1 MLYWISVIINFI
13 FLIAAVWLGIYIV
26 SRSPRNLVAWL
37 TGLTLWSVASL
48 FLNMLLA
55 FNPPPIPTQLPQ
67 WVPIL
72 FPFWPAGT
80 TESGWSGWLQ
90 GWIVIPAIVFWHH
103 ATVILR
109 PGNMNWWRWTRVT
122 AGYVLAVIVI
132 LTHLFTDLVFS
143 SASGDP
149 LYLNSLI
156 PGPIYPLFIALLV
169 LFTLM
174 SLINL
179 RRSALSA
186 TVVLQR
192 KQLNILA
199 IATLIAGLTGPIGL
213 FAPTLGIPIPRVS
226 LSLLLGI
233 GVLLLGIGV
242 ARYSAITEG
251 RTIRRDFVYNAIA
264 MGLITAFYLLV
275 TWISAQIFIV
285 PGEVYIFIVL
295 LAIVTHSLIDIS
307 RQTLDYFFFGKDRR
321 LMRFN
326 LRSITRSVGEED
338 LESRLM
344 FILEAMCTSVRATY
358 GLIILFEEYK
368 LHQIASYH
376 WRGRQLPLSIG
387 DLRMDDVRHLE
398 PDSFPAPLD
407 DAALLVPL
415 YSNSEQMGAIIFG
428 RPVNGINFSQADV
441 QLLLYPSDQIADA
454 IQKEQREKMFLSQ
467 LSQLAQA
474 QNPGMIAAS
483 ETISVSVVEDAMRN
497 LFDYAHLGDT
507 PLVELK
513 LVHRHLP
520 PSDVTHIE
528 QGKAVHAVVTEAVE
542 KLRPDGEPAS
552 EPPPR
557 EWYPFMILN
566 LAYLED
572 CPNRDIMSQ
581 LYISEGTFNR
591 TRRSGI
597 RSVTRML
604 QEMEAALS

>member
-1 MLYWISVIINFI
+1 
-13 FLIAAVWLGIYIV
+13 
-26 SRSPRNLVAWL
+26 
-37 TGLTLWSVASL
+37 
-48 FLNMLLA
+48 
-55 FNPPPIPTQLPQ
+55 
-67 WVPIL
+67 
-72 FPFWPAGT
+72 
-80 TESGWSGWLQ
+80 
-90 GWIVIPAIVFWHH
+90 
-103 ATVILR
+103 
-109 PGNMNWWRWTRVT
+109 
-122 AGYVLAVIVI
+122 
-132 LTHLFTDLVFS
+132 
-143 SASGDP
+143 
-149 LYLNSLI
+149 
-156 PGPIYPLFIALLV
+156 
-169 LFTLM
+169 M

-179 RRSALSA
+179 RRSARSA

-226 LSLLLGI
+226 LSFLLGI
-233 GVLLLGIGV
+233 GVILLGIGV

-275 TWISAQIFIV
+275 TWISAQIFNV
-285 PGEVYIFIVL
+285 PGLVYIFIVL
-295 LAIVTHSLIDIS
+295 LAIITHSLIDIS
-307 RQTLDYFFFGKDRR
+307 RHTLDYFFYGKDRR
-321 LMRFN
+321 SIRFN
-326 LRSITRSVGEED
+326 LRRITRSVGEQD
-338 LESRLM
+338 LESRLTL
-344 FILEAMCTSVRATY
+344 ILEAMCTSVRATY
-358 GLIILFEEYK
+358 GLITLFEAYK
-368 LHQIASYH
+368 LRQIASYH

-398 PDSFPAPLD
+398 PDSYPAPLD
-407 DAALLVPL
+407 DAALLIPL
-415 YSNSEQMGAIIFG
+415 YSNSEQIGAIIFG
-428 RPVNGINFSQADV
+428 RPVNGINFSKADV
-441 QLLLYPSDQIADA
+441 QLLLYPSDQVADA
-454 IQKEQREKMFLSQ
+454 IQIEQREKMYLSQ
-467 LSQLAQA
+467 LSQLAQS
-474 QNPGMIAAS
+474 QNP
-483 ETISVSVVEDAMRN
+483 ETITSSESISLSVVEDVLRN
-497 LFDYAHLGDT
+497 LYDFAHLGDT

-520 PSDVTHIE
+520 TSDVTHID

-557 EWYPFMILN
+557 EWYPYLILN

-604 QEMEAALS
+604 KEMEAALR